1 MNLSSFRSFKCR
13 RIPAAILLSAIV
25 TASPAVTYQAR
36 AEPLENV
43 ISESE
48 PDEPLLLADEST
60 DGLTDS
66 VMEVPEPE
74 QDVIEPDPTETWPL
88 QDTSGPD
95 PAEREPAT
103 DSSVPEV
110 AEEKEDTP
118 DESPSDES
126 ASDAAGKDESEPE
139 RPADESSSRGGKMRK
154 PSKKEETK
162 PTPDKP
168 SEDLQSGTEP
178 ESPAPETATVP
189 IPEATPG
196 DSTELVI
203 TIPAISS
210 EGTMPSEKRWKL
222 KEKKVE
228 EFKLADG
235 TVWTTAETVNAQLNV
250 RTGKGEEFDVAGR
263 IRKGGVFFRLDART
277 EGGWVFIETEDAGHH
292 VLRGYV
298 RREYITD
305 INAKARLKK
314 YGDSYRSYVQVS
326 RTEKDNPVFGDI
338 KKTVYRHVVKE
349 HTRVTYEW
357 MKEEN
362 GTGKLKTMA
371 VSADRSEIV
380 RYAEQFLGNPYVW
393 GGESLTDGCD
403 CSGFTMLIYRQFGIE
418 LPRCS
423 YEQAEAGIR
432 INAEDALPGDLLFYE
447 RNGTIYHVLMYI
459 GDGQAINASSSSTG
473 IIISNV
479 DYGKT
484 CWGVRLIDTDTLEGD
499 YEPDRT
505 NYSQSD
511 LELIW
516 AVVAQEDDKSYE
528 GALAV
533 ISSAMNRA
541 DKNYGGYG
549 RTVLE
554 QLTADG
560 QYCYSPK
567 VSDSSLY
574 QRRLGGNVADYV
586 KQAVSDCLTKG
597 IRNHDYLN
605 FRSSNRTG
613 LYTRIGDNWYF

>member
-1 MNLSSFRSFKCR
+1 MNLSSFRSFKR
-13 RIPAAILLSAIV
+13 KRIPAAILLSAIV
-25 TASPAVTYQAR
+25 TASPTVTYQAR

-43 ISESE
+43 VSESE
-48 PDEPLLLADEST
+48 PNETLLPPDEST

-66 VMEVPEPE
+66 GMEIPGPE
-74 QDVIEPDPTETWPL
+74 QDISAPDPLETGPS
-88 QDTSGPD
+88 QDTSGSD
-95 PAEREPAT
+95 PVEQELAA
-103 DSSVPEV
+103 DSSVPEDP
-110 AEEKEDTP
+110 AEKEEPP
-118 DESPSDES
+118 DESFSDES
-126 ASDAAGKDESEPE
+126 TSDAAGKDESEPE
-139 RPADESSSRGGKMRK
+139 RPAEEDPSESGKKRK
-154 PSKKEETK
+154 PSKKGETK
-162 PTPDKP
+162 PAPEKP
-168 SEDLQSGTEP
+168 TEDLRSGTEP
-178 ESPAPETATVP
+178 EDPEPENATVLL
-189 IPEATPG
+189 PEHTLG
-196 DSTELVI
+196 DSTEQVI

-210 EGTMPSEKRWKL
+210 EGTTPAEKRWKL

-228 EFKLADG
+228 EYKLADG

-250 RTGKGEEFDVAGR
+250 RTGKGIDFDVAGR
-263 IRKGGVFFRLDART
+263 IRKGGIFFLLDDRT
-277 EGGWVFIETEDAGHH
+277 EGEWVFIETEDAGHH

-298 RREYITD
+298 RREFITEK
-305 INAKARLKK
+305 NAEARLKK

-338 KKTVYRHVVKE
+338 KKTVYSHVVKE
-349 HTRVTYEW
+349 HTKVTYEW
-357 MKEEN
+357 IKEEN
-362 GTGKLKTMA
+362 GTGKIRTMSA
-371 VSADRSEIV
+371 SADRTEIV

-459 GDGQAINASSSSTG
+459 GDGKAINASSSSTG

-484 CWGVRLIDTDTLEGD
+484 CWGVRLIDTDTVEGD

>member
-1 MNLSSFRSFKCR
+1 M
-13 RIPAAILLSAIV
+13 SA
-25 TASPAVTYQAR
+25 
-36 AEPLENV
+36 
-43 ISESE
+43 
-48 PDEPLLLADEST
+48 
-60 DGLTDS
+60 
-66 VMEVPEPE
+66 
-74 QDVIEPDPTETWPL
+74 
-88 QDTSGPD
+88 
-95 PAEREPAT
+95 
-103 DSSVPEV
+103 
-110 AEEKEDTP
+110 
-118 DESPSDES
+118 
-126 ASDAAGKDESEPE
+126 
-139 RPADESSSRGGKMRK
+139 
-154 PSKKEETK
+154 
-162 PTPDKP
+162 
-168 SEDLQSGTEP
+168 
-178 ESPAPETATVP
+178 
-189 IPEATPG
+189 
-196 DSTELVI
+196 
-203 TIPAISS
+203 
-210 EGTMPSEKRWKL
+210 
-222 KEKKVE
+222 
-228 EFKLADG
+228 
-235 TVWTTAETVNAQLNV
+235 
-250 RTGKGEEFDVAGR
+250 
-263 IRKGGVFFRLDART
+263 
-277 EGGWVFIETEDAGHH
+277 
-292 VLRGYV
+292 
-298 RREYITD
+298 
-305 INAKARLKK
+305 
-314 YGDSYRSYVQVS
+314 
-326 RTEKDNPVFGDI
+326 
-338 KKTVYRHVVKE
+338 
-349 HTRVTYEW
+349 
-357 MKEEN
+357 
-362 GTGKLKTMA
+362 
-371 VSADRSEIV
+371 SADRTEIV

-484 CWGVRLIDTDTLEGD
+484 CWGVRLIDTDKVEGD